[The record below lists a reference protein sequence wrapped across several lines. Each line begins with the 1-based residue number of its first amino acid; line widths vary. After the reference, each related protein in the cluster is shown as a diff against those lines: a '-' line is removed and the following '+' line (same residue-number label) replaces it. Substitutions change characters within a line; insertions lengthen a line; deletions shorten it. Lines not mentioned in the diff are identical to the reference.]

1 MEQTNK
7 MEDMQRLAWS
17 EYKRKYNR
25 DCIYFYDTQNN
36 ILVAVAEG
44 TGEKLSDDDIAQ
56 GYVDYWAV
64 AIYSD
69 EGVSGGGILLKRKL
83 IDEEDPSVFE
93 VVDEVFTRATEIKDW
108 NYMYLY
114 DILIDPRV
122 GSLIE
127 AHLWSKGGN

>member
-7 MEDMQRLAWS
+7 MEDMQRLSWS

-64 AIYSD
+64 SIYSD
-69 EGVSGGGILLKRKL
+69 EGVSGGGILLKRRL

-114 DILIDPRV
+114 DMLIDPRV